1 MYLVFSEG
9 KWGDSMRI
17 LQNSGVPIYQQ
28 IADQLKTD
36 ILSGK
41 MKQGEYLPSIRSLA
55 KELKISVITT
65 MKAYE
70 LLETE
75 GLVTAAQ
82 GKGFYVNAQDSEML
96 REQHLRRVED
106 ALQEAI
112 AAAKIAGMSEE
123 ELPDMLKALMHVEG

>member
-123 ELPDMLKALMHVEG
+123 ELSDMLKALMHVEG

>member
-1 MYLVFSEG
+1 
-9 KWGDSMRI
+9 MRI

-28 IADQLKTD
+28 IAEQMRTD

-70 LLETE
+70 LLESE

-123 ELPDMLKALMHVEG
+123 ELSDMLKALMLVAD

>member
-9 KWGDSMRI
+9 KWGDRMRI
-17 LQNSGVPIYQQ
+17 IQNSGVPIYQQ
-28 IADQLKTD
+28 IAEQMKTD

-70 LLETE
+70 LLESE

-112 AAAKIAGMSEE
+112 AAAKIARMTEE
-123 ELPDMLKALMHVEG
+123 ELQEMLCALMHVVG